1 VPDGNLSD
9 WGGATIW
16 QNVKFQIP
24 KAAPTQTVA
33 FEEYSGGVW
42 TGPEDH
48 SNAWAIAW
56 DDNNLYIGM
65 VVTDEYHQTNAT
77 GPTSAWNGDG
87 LQLAVANDARDTITH
102 LYNYGLGGEEGA
114 LTEVFTHDERG
125 PGGTFVSI
133 VRNTAAKKTIY
144 EIRLPASSIDK
155 TKLEA
160 GMKIGVGLCVND
172 GDQDTP
178 GQKGWSG
185 WGVHS
190 IVFGKTAAQTGLVTL
205 GAGPEPSTELAYS
218 AEPANYI
225 AADGNLAD
233 WAGKEFRGPT
243 AFKIPKN
250 TSEKLVYFETLSGG
264 GSIAADSVWTGPED
278 HSSLVSFAWQKDAL
292 HIGVVVTDDYH
303 QSNATGPTSAWNG
316 DGLQV
321 AVANGAKD
329 AITHLYNYALGG
341 EEGALT
347 EVFTHNERGPGG
359 TKAAIVRSGKTT
371 SYEITMPASA
381 LDMTEFKVGQKIN
394 IGLCINDG
402 DQEKRGQAG
411 WSGWGVH
418 SIVHGKSAD
427 RTGTITLAAA
437 KAPNVLTYNA
447 PPVTAGFN
455 IIDGDLSDWRPRP
468 FIGPVS
474 FEIPKATGGTP
485 VFFETLSGAASV
497 AASSIWTGPE
507 DHTSVLSMAWEKD
520 ALYIGV
526 VVTDEYHQSNAT
538 GPTSAWNGDGLQLAV
553 ANGARDTITHL
564 YNYALG
570 GEEGALTEVFTHDER
585 GPGGTQVA
593 IVRKGTTTTYELRLP
608 ASALDMTEFKEG
620 QKLGI
625 GICINDGDKDKRG
638 QAGWS
643 GWGVHSIVHGKTA
656 DKTGL
661 VTLTAGGTVVVPP
674 PTRPPVIEYVNVGN
688 PGNKAD
694 APQQGGQFGAVG
706 YAYQIGKFKVTVAQY
721 AAFLNARAAS
731 DPHGLFNE
739 NMEITREGGDGSYTY
754 TVQAGKANRPIR
766 WVEPVDCL
774 RFCNW
779 LHNGGQANSDT
790 ETGAYRFSTPET
802 PGPRSVGAKV
812 FLPTEDEWYKAAY
825 YDPTKG
831 GTGGYWKFAVKAD
844 DTVADLPPGGPR
856 SANFDAVNR
865 DDGGTTDVGAYR
877 SASSYYGT
885 FDQTGNVW
893 EWLEP
898 ASAAPDMSRRRS
910 GSWENAIGRLSSD
923 QTGVSALGV
932 GGTQHQGFRVGA
944 AVGIVPPRP
953 TLTITRS
960 GDNLE
965 IVWPA
970 GARLESATAVQGP
983 WSAVANVS
991 SPLRLKPDAARRFY
1005 RSSQ

>member
-1 VPDGNLSD
+1 MKHIVIIAVMSIIMTNTFAAVKIDGALSEPEWKNAQKFTFKAGDPSFDVTALVLWDEAYFYFACTMPDPTVEGKHKSGIQPVWEDNGIEFYLETDQAKFEGRSDKSFQLLFSAAGAYNDTSGKGQGGNGD
-9 WGGATIW
+9 YD
-16 QNVKFQIP
+16 F
-24 KAAPTQTVA
+24 
-33 FEEYSGGVW
+33 
-42 TGPEDH
+42 
-48 SNAWAIAW
+48 AW
-56 DDNNLYIGM
+56 DSRI
-65 VVTDEYHQTNAT
+65 EY
-77 GPTSAWNGDG
+77 
-87 LQLAVANDARDTITH
+87 AVALEPGTTLNNDNDQDKGWRVEARLPWSDMNVNGRTLRNMAMGWNV
-102 LYNYGLGGEEGA
+102 LYVNR
-114 LTEVFTHDERG
+114 D
-125 PGGTFVSI
+125 GGTS
-133 VRNTAAKKTIY
+133 
-144 EIRLPASSIDK
+144 
-155 TKLEA
+155 
-160 GMKIGVGLCVND
+160 
-172 GDQDTP
+172 
-178 GQKGWSG
+178 
-185 WGVHS
+185 
-190 IVFGKTAAQTGLVTL
+190 
-205 GAGPEPSTELAYS
+205 
-218 AEPANYI
+218 
-225 AADGNLAD
+225 
-233 WAGKEFRGPT
+233 T
-243 AFKIPKN
+243 AFSWSPDVTGFANNHIASNWGKITFVQGYVP
-250 TSEKLVYFETLSGG
+250 
-264 GSIAADSVWTGPED
+264 
-278 HSSLVSFAWQKDAL
+278 
-292 HIGVVVTDDYH
+292 
-303 QSNATGPTSAWNG
+303 
-316 DGLQV
+316 V
-321 AVANGAKD
+321 A
-329 AITHLYNYALGG
+329 
-341 EEGALT
+341 
-347 EVFTHNERGPGG
+347 
-359 TKAAIVRSGKTT
+359 
-371 SYEITMPASA
+371 
-381 LDMTEFKVGQKIN
+381 
-394 IGLCINDG
+394 
-402 DQEKRGQAG
+402 
-411 WSGWGVH
+411 
-418 SIVHGKSAD
+418 
-427 RTGTITLAAA
+427 
-437 KAPNVLTYNA
+437 
-447 PPVTAGFN
+447 
-455 IIDGDLSDWRPRP
+455 
-468 FIGPVS
+468 
-474 FEIPKATGGTP
+474 
-485 VFFETLSGAASV
+485 
-497 AASSIWTGPE
+497 
-507 DHTSVLSMAWEKD
+507 
-520 ALYIGV
+520 
-526 VVTDEYHQSNAT
+526 
-538 GPTSAWNGDGLQLAV
+538 
-553 ANGARDTITHL
+553 
-564 YNYALG
+564 
-570 GEEGALTEVFTHDER
+570 
-585 GPGGTQVA
+585 
-593 IVRKGTTTTYELRLP
+593 
-608 ASALDMTEFKEG
+608 
-620 QKLGI
+620 
-625 GICINDGDKDKRG
+625 
-638 QAGWS
+638 
-643 GWGVHSIVHGKTA
+643 
-656 DKTGL
+656 
-661 VTLTAGGTVVVPP
+661 
-674 PTRPPVIEYVNVGN
+674 PPVIEYVNVGN